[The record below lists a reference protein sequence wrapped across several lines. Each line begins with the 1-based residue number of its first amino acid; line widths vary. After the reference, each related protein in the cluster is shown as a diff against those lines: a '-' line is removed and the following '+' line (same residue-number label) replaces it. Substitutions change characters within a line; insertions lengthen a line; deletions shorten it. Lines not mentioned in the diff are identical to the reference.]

1 MRVQID
7 KIIIELLHISAKNDD
22 ELKQKESILVEAMM
36 YIV

>member
-1 MRVQID
+1 MRVQIV
-7 KIIIELLHISAKNDD
+7 KIIIELLHISAEND